1 MPMPKATP
9 TQPVLEVAPTAN
21 PTSSDIQVEGFLPL
35 VSSFRKPAISPTESP
50 AAKETAPGTT
60 SIWYPTVMNS
70 KTSPMQPQI
79 SDTYFSIISTPF
91 LTTFPVFL
99 AAFLAPFPAFLA
111 PFFIFLPKPPFF
123 FLLLLLLLSPLL
135 LGLELS
141 FFFLL
146 LPLAS
151 SSSSLSSLSSLV
163 SLTASRALELDI
175 LSVLSTTSSISVGS
189 KSRLA
194 RFCSSF
200 WNFPNSTWS
209 NQTMARVSLT
219 AATAREYGTT
229 KRSMASFPAWP

>member
-1 MPMPKATP
+1 MPTICALSPQSCYTG
-9 TQPVLEVAPTAN
+9 TQHSAQYGA
-21 PTSSDIQVEGFLPL
+21 Q
-35 VSSFRKPAISPTESP
+35 
-50 AAKETAPGTT
+50 PGTT

-141 FFFLL
+141 FLFLL

-151 SSSSLSSLSSLV
+151 SSSSPSSLSSLV

-175 LSVLSTTSSISVGS
+175 LGRSRCYSTG
-189 KSRLA
+189 L
-194 RFCSSF
+194 
-200 WNFPNSTWS
+200 P
-209 NQTMARVSLT
+209 QMT
-219 AATAREYGTT
+219 ALRALQLDAI
-229 KRSMASFPAWP
+229 